1 MESGQ
6 IPPQNE
12 LAAAR
17 AETRFHSLDEYPRGG
32 LAQSG
37 LAHLGPGVSPQV
49 LSTDSSIRYLGG
61 WLPVKGEDA
70 KSPQLSVSPLRFRV
84 TASLKLKEV

>member
-12 LAAAR
+12 RTAAR
-17 AETRFHSLDEYPRGG
+17 AETRFHSLDESPGRG

-37 LAHLGPGVSPQV
+37 LAHLGPGVTAGSFDRLFHP
-49 LSTDSSIRYLGG
+49 LSGG

-70 KSPQLSVSPLRFRV
+70 KSPQL
-84 TASLKLKEV
+84 